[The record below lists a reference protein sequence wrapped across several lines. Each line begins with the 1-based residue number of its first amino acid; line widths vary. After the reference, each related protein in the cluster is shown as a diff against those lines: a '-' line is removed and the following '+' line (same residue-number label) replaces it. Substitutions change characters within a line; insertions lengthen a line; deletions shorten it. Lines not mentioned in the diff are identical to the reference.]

1 MAAAVQQLRLAP
13 DGGMPEAP
21 LADATTVAAEAAAP
35 AADTAEAM
43 PGVEAEQSGAAE
55 AAGQGAW
62 VTVVGADGEL
72 YVPDS

>member
-21 LADATTVAAEAAAP
+21 PADATTVAAAAAA

-43 PGVEAEQSGAAE
+43 RGVEPEQSGAAK